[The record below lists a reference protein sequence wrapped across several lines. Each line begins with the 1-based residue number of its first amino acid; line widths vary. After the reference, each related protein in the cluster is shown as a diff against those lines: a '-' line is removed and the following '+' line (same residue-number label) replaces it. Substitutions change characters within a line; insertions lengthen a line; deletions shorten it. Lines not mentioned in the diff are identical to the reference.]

1 MSVAPTPTNRKLS
14 LTDVNQSLLR
24 GWEVFRSMPAVSL
37 AFGAVV
43 ASVHAVLRHLIM
55 SIAWGLLL
63 RVSIVSSILLLPLL
77 AVVLPV
83 MSYASF
89 AFYQRVFPPNELI

>member
-1 MSVAPTPTNRKLS
+1 MSVAPTPTTRKLS
-14 LTDVNQSLLR
+14 LIDVNQSLR
-24 GWEVFRSMPAVSL
+24 TDWEEFRSMPAISL
-37 AFGAVV
+37 VF
-43 ASVHAVLRHLIM
+43 
-55 SIAWGLLL
+55 WGLLL

-89 AFYQRVFPPNELI
+89 AFYLRGFPPTN